1 MTYLILIA
9 GFAFLIKGA
18 DFLVS
23 GSASLARRWG
33 ISSLAIGLTLVAFG
47 TSTPELTVS
56 FLASLSGASDISI
69 GNVVGSNLANIALII
84 GFCAIV
90 IPLRVQSST
99 VWKEIPFALLA
110 MVVLGLIANDS
121 FFTGS
126 TENMISRADGIILLL
141 FFVIFLYYVISLI
154 KNGKENTLAEDEFKE
169 EVKSKDLHSVT
180 RSIAYVGLGLAGVVI
195 GGKFVVDSAS
205 KIALAFG
212 ISEALVGLTIVA
224 VGTSLPE
231 LATSAVAAFR
241 KEADIAVGN
250 IIGSNIFNIF
260 FVLGVSSIPSPIPFN
275 TTMNFDIIMVAIV
288 TILLF
293 VFAATRKKI
302 ERYEGILFVLL
313 YVGYVIFIGHR
324 G

>member
-1 MTYLILIA
+1 M
-9 GFAFLIKGA
+9 
-18 DFLVS
+18 
-23 GSASLARRWG
+23 
-33 ISSLAIGLTLVAFG
+33 
-47 TSTPELTVS
+47 
-56 FLASLSGASDISI
+56 
-69 GNVVGSNLANIALII
+69 
-84 GFCAIV
+84 
-90 IPLRVQSST
+90 
-99 VWKEIPFALLA
+99 
-110 MVVLGLIANDS
+110 
-121 FFTGS
+121 
-126 TENMISRADGIILLL
+126 
-141 FFVIFLYYVISLI
+141 
-154 KNGKENTLAEDEFKE
+154 
-169 EVKSKDLHSVT
+169 
-180 RSIAYVGLGLAGVVI
+180 
-195 GGKFVVDSAS
+195 
-205 KIALAFG
+205 
-212 ISEALVGLTIVA
+212 A
-224 VGTSLPE
+224 VGTSLHE